1 MPPPSGADTGDRA
14 DADQPVDLAHL
25 RAMTLGDPA
34 LEREVLGLFASQAR
48 GLMTRLSAH
57 PDDAAA
63 LAHTVKGSARAI
75 GAFAVADAAAVLETE
90 LRANRRID
98 AAALTRL
105 DREVG
110 RVLRAITAM
119 LERRGQ

>member
-1 MPPPSGADTGDRA
+1 MPPPSGAAADDRA
-14 DADQPVDLAHL
+14 DAGEPIDLAHL

-34 LEREVLGLFASQAR
+34 LEREVLGLFVTQTK
-48 GLMTRLSAH
+48 GLMSRLAAH

-75 GAFAVADAAAVLETE
+75 GAFAVADAAGVLEAE
-90 LRANRRID
+90 LRAASRCAD
-98 AAALTRL
+98 AALTRL

-110 RVLRAITAM
+110 RALRAITAL
-119 LERRGQ
+119 LEPRG